1 MRELMPDFFKAA
13 VLDHVFSCCT
23 LKISQ
28 IIYDDDITLSSKFD
42 WVIDLWQHPE
52 LASELQF
59 DLIGIRDQGGIG
71 IANFNAGKPQ
81 LGFFIVQKQ
90 PPGVFFK
97 KRCS

>member
-42 WVIDLWQHPE
+42 
-52 LASELQF
+52 
-59 DLIGIRDQGGIG
+59 
-71 IANFNAGKPQ
+71 
-81 LGFFIVQKQ
+81 
-90 PPGVFFK
+90 
-97 KRCS
+97 

>member
-59 DLIGIRDQGGIG
+59 DLIDIRDQGG
-71 IANFNAGKPQ
+71 
-81 LGFFIVQKQ
+81 LGLLILTLGNLNLVFFIVQKQ